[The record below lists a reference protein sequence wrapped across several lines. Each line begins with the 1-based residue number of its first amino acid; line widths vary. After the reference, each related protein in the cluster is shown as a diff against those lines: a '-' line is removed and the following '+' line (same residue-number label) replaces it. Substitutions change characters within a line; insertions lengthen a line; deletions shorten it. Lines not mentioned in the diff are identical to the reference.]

1 MRFLILI
8 IIVTVF
14 NSFSFGQTS
23 YGYVERD
30 AESQVDWSEVG
41 RNFSDMLQQKAYE
54 REAKIEALKKLPSIA
69 IKHLHEYTEL
79 TGNKIKDDKIIALF
93 NKAFDKIESIEN
105 DFWSGQ
111 NGYRGISASDKYVSD
126 LQDIISVTEREY
138 LRILRGF

>member
-8 IIVTVF
+8 ITVIVF
-14 NSFSFGQTS
+14 NSLSFGQGF
-23 YGYVERD
+23 GYVERG
-30 AESQVDWSEVG
+30 AESQVNWAEVSKG
-41 RNFSDMLQQKAYE
+41 FSDKILKANKE
-54 REAKIEALKKLPSIA
+54 RKARIEVLEKLPSIA
-69 IKHLHEYTEL
+69 IKYLHEYTEL
-79 TGNKIKDDKIIALF
+79 TGNKIKDDKIIELF

-126 LQDIISVTEREY
+126 LQDIIDVTEREY